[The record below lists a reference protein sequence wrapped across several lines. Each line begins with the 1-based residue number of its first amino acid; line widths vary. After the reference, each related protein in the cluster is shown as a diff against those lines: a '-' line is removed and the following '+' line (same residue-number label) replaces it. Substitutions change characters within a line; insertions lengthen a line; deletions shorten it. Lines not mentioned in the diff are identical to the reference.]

1 MPQGQ
6 YDLDRIFTRDGS
18 KVQFELTSID
28 YEKEFLEANRRKI
41 TKPSSEEA
49 SDDAAEE
56 AEVEYEDVEPIVF
69 IKAVNVMSD
78 GLDFLELT
86 EQTQSFAPQ
95 MTISEDDYTSRS
107 QFNSK
112 PGTFQ
117 MDREDNSEKEESL
130 MDDDALFDEEE
141 EYK

>member
-1 MPQGQ
+1 M
-6 YDLDRIFTRDGS
+6 
-18 KVQFELTSID
+18 
-28 YEKEFLEANRRKI
+28 
-41 TKPSSEEA
+41 
-49 SDDAAEE
+49 
-56 AEVEYEDVEPIVF
+56 F

-95 MTISEDDYTSRS
+95 MTISEDEYTSRS
-107 QFNSK
+107 QFNSST

-117 MDREDNSEKEESL
+117 MDRHDDNDKEDPL
-130 MDDDALFDEEE
+130 IDDDALFDEEE